1 MIARKKLENEIIGLT
16 DLKGLIESY
25 EEIAAIRM
33 RRVKSFV
40 LRNREFLA
48 GLTDIY
54 HEVSNYNEYVQRQEQ
69 KIKEKPKLDKSV
81 AILLSSNTMLYGNII
96 RKTFEDY
103 YKYIISNDVD
113 VVIIGKTG
121 KQMLLEKEPSRKFQ
135 YYELSDSALENA
147 KLREVYEYASKY
159 DGIYVFHPKFE
170 SILQQ
175 VSTRTV
181 ISEKIEFEQE
191 KEKEK
196 GRGASAATNYIFEP
210 SFRDILNFFD
220 KEIVLSIFEQT
231 LHEANLSKFASRMIS
246 LDYAV
251 DNIGSTLS
259 VLNMSH
265 ERVKHSIM
273 NNKQQSV
280 IAGINLWKGSN

>member
-16 DLKGLIESY
+16 DLKELIEIY
-25 EEIAAIRM
+25 EEIASIRM

-54 HEVSNYNEYVQRQEQ
+54 DEVSNYNEYVKRQVQ
-69 KIKEKPKLDKSV
+69 KTKKEPKLEKSV

-103 YKYIISNDVD
+103 YKYIMSKDVE

-121 KQMLLEKEPSRKFQ
+121 RQMLLEKGFSRKFE
-135 YYELSDSALENA
+135 YFELSDSALDSA

-159 DGIYVFHPKFE
+159 DGIYVFHSKFE
-170 SILQQ
+170 SILHQ
-175 VSTRTV
+175 VPTSTV
-181 ISEKIEFEQE
+181 ISEKIEFERE
-191 KEKEK
+191 N
-196 GRGASAATNYIFEP
+196 SHTTVTNYIFEP
-210 SFRDILNFFD
+210 SFQEVLNFFD

-231 LHEANLSKFASRMIS
+231 LHESNLSKFASRMIS

-273 NNKQQSV
+273 NSKQLNV
-280 IAGINLWKGSN
+280 LAGISLWRGNN